1 MGQKLKRAG
10 SHSLE
15 ESLQGWATPGEQKEK
30 SAPLS
35 DERKPPQK
43 DERNPE
49 HKAPRPRAKEK

>member
-1 MGQKLKRAG
+1 LKRAG

-15 ESLQGWATPGEQKEK
+15 ESLQGWAKPGEQKEK

-49 HKAPRPRAKEK
+49 HNAPRPRAKEK